1 MIYLLGLSGY
11 LFEAAPAAILA
22 GAVYLIVCRA
32 RRTSVRPAALL
43 LVCYGAG
50 LLALVWTPTNLWAE
64 LRFRAVNGYAYDP
77 IGPLFTGS
85 YNFVPS
91 IVGYLTGELTG
102 GLWARTMLVGNVL
115 LLLPLGFLTP
125 FLMKAPSWKRA
136 LLLGLG
142 VSSVI
147 ELVQPVFGR
156 SCDVDD
162 VLTNALGAL
171 LGYLLFAAFRR
182 LRAGFRQ
189 NG

>member
-1 MIYLLGLSGY
+1 MVYLLGLSGY
-11 LFEAAPAAILA
+11 LFQAAPAAILA
-22 GAVYLIVCRA
+22 GDVYLIVCRA
-32 RRTSVRPAALL
+32 RRAPVRVPKLL

-50 LLALVWTPTNLWAE
+50 LLALVWTPTNLWVE
-64 LRFRAVNGYAYDP
+64 LRFRAVNGYAYEP

-85 YNFVPS
+85 WNFVPS

-102 GLWARTMLVGNVL
+102 GLWARTMFIGNVVL
-115 LLLPLGFLTP
+115 FLPLGFLAP
-125 FLMKAPSWKRA
+125 FVWKNMSWKRA
-136 LLLGLG
+136 LLLGAG
-142 VSSVI
+142 VSAVI

-182 LRAGFRQ
+182 LRRASRQ